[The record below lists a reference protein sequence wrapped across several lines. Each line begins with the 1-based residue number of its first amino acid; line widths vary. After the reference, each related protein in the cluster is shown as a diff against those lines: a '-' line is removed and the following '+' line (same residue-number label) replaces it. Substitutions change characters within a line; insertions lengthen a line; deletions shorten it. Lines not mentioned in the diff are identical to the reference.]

1 MSFLDRLKMA
11 GFSKKRMKV
20 KTFLEGPF
28 LEAVVDEGVLRHE
41 NFYDFFYERLA
52 TVIEQGGYQT
62 GTHEI
67 TLTRIDRD
75 HFTNC
80 FTGALLWLLKYRLL
94 STNDNLPRKLAFLDL
109 LFDNEI
115 PRLIDKHF
123 ARLDTGTIK
132 DTYDNMDT
140 QCKKGFTQEQ
150 KESAPPT
157 FIASPIWAKNPQPD
171 PFRLATEVFA
181 ELIGY
186 GMLFE
191 ETRTDA
197 VEKFTD
203 EMAQRFMEM
212 TVSVEKASTGISFL
226 WKTPREKP

>member
-1 MSFLDRLKMA
+1 MSFINRLKMA
-11 GFSKKRMKV
+11 GFSKKRMIV
-20 KTFLEGPF
+20 KTFLEGPL
-28 LEAVVDEGVLRHE
+28 LEAVIDEGVLRHK
-41 NFYDFFYERLA
+41 NFYDYFYERLVA
-52 TVIEQGGYQT
+52 AVEQGSDQT

-67 TLTRIDRD
+67 TLTRVDRD

-94 STNDNLPRKLAFLDL
+94 STNENLPRKLAFLDL
-109 LFDNEI
+109 LLDNEM
-115 PRLIDKHF
+115 PRLINKHF
-123 ARLDTGTIK
+123 AKLDTGTIK

-140 QCKKGFTQEQ
+140 QCKKVFTQKQ
-150 KESAPPT
+150 KEGAPPT

-171 PFRLATEVFA
+171 PFRLAVVVFA
-181 ELIGY
+181 GLIGH
-186 GMLFE
+186 GMLLE
-191 ETRTDA
+191 KIRTDA

-212 TVSVEKASTGISFL
+212 TASVEKASTGISFL